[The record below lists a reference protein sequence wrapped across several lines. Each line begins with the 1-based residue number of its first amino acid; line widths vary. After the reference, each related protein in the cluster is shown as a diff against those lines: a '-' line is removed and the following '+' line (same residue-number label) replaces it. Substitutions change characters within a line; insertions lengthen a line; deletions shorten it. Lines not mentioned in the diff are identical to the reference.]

1 MNSDANN
8 VNHAAMYQQGMQAVH
23 GGPAM
28 YVQPTGVPVM
38 MGIPD
43 YGHPTM
49 GVPPFMMDANHQD
62 FIYYGQ
68 YMQMNPNAQMM
79 HGQHDGRGDGR
90 PKKNYNKN
98 NNNRYNNRNNNNR
111 DHYQNNMT
119 GQQHFNQ
126 AQQQASQAHAQQQAQ
141 QQILKSQQ
149 EQQQQSQQN
158 NMNSLGFQ

>member
-1 MNSDANN
+1 MSEAEEDNSKKLNAGAKAFIPNAAAKEFVPGSFSSSDTTNANNSNRMNSDANN

-23 GGPAM
+23 GGPAL

-79 HGQHDGRGDGR
+79 HVS
-90 PKKNYNKN
+90 
-98 NNNRYNNRNNNNR
+98 
-111 DHYQNNMT
+111 
-119 GQQHFNQ
+119 
-126 AQQQASQAHAQQQAQ
+126 AS
-141 QQILKSQQ
+141 KSK
-149 EQQQQSQQN
+149 
-158 NMNSLGFQ
+158 

>member
-1 MNSDANN
+1 MGLNAGAKAFIPNAAAKEFVPGSFSSSDTTNANNSNRMNSDANN
-8 VNHAAMYQQGMQAVH
+8 VNHAAIYQQGMQAVH

-43 YGHPTM
+43 
-49 GVPPFMMDANHQD
+49 
-62 FIYYGQ
+62 YGQ

-126 AQQQASQAHAQQQAQ
+126 AQQQASQA
-141 QQILKSQQ
+141 
-149 EQQQQSQQN
+149 
-158 NMNSLGFQ
+158 